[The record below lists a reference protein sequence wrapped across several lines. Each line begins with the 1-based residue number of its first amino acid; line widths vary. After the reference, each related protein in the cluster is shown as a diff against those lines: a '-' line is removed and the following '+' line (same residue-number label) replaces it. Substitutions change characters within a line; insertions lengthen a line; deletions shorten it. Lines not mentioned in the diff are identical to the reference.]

1 MKKLMPI
8 SNFKK
13 TELITTDGE
22 LKIKYLSGYPRSYRF
37 DASRGLFNENG
48 ENTLTKKGQPFS
60 FAPIAYRKF
69 RDNILGFG
77 MKTWIEFFFLNES
90 LQVCA
95 LMFHGYSVDEFM
107 RTANIMF
114 YDDVSPCDCL
124 ITATPNEK
132 TSNNPEAKGQKYFIA
147 QFSYKPLPKEEA
159 TKIELATESLQ
170 IWRQD
175 TTTGDA
181 EIQLFQNWKPPH
193 VSDNLSADK
202 PKKQL
207 SENPTAETE
216 LLQTAASA

>member
-1 MKKLMPI
+1 MKNLMPI
-8 SNFKK
+8 TNFKK
-13 TELITTDGE
+13 TALITSDGE

-37 DASRGLFNENG
+37 DASRGTMNENG
-48 ENTLTKKGQPFS
+48 EKVLTKKGEPFT

-69 RDNILGFG
+69 RDDIMGFG
-77 MKTWIEFFFLNES
+77 TKNWIEFFFLNES

-107 RTANIMF
+107 KLVNRMF

-132 TSNNPEAKGQKYFIA
+132 VSNNPEAKGQKYFIA
-147 QFSYKPLPKEEA
+147 EFSYQPLPKEEA
-159 TKIELATESLQ
+159 MKLAQATESLQ
-170 IWRQD
+170 VWRYD

-181 EIQLFQNWKPPH
+181 EIQLFQNWNPPH

-202 PKKQL
+202 ADHP
-207 SENPTAETE
+207 EEEIE
-216 LLQTAASA
+216 LLQKAAGA

>member
-1 MKKLMPI
+1 MKNLMPLTT
-8 SNFKK
+8 FKK
-13 TELITTDGE
+13 VDLISKDGE
-22 LKIKYLSGYPRSYRF
+22 LLIKYLSGYPRSYRF
-37 DASRGLFNENG
+37 DASRGFFNENG
-48 ENTLTKKGQPFS
+48 ENTLTKKGQPFT
-60 FAPIAYRKF
+60 FAPISYRKF
-69 RDNILGFG
+69 RDDIMGFG

-107 RTANIMF
+107 KNANRMF

-132 TSNNPEAKGQKYFIA
+132 VSNNPEAKGQKYFIA
-147 QFSYKPLPKEEA
+147 QFSYKPLPKEES
-159 TKIELATESLQ
+159 TKLELATESLQ

-193 VSDNLSADK
+193 ISDNKHLA
-202 PKKQL
+202 
-207 SENPTAETE
+207 ENPKEETE
-216 LLQTAASA
+216 LLQEAAGA